1 MNPFPLILSA
11 PSGGGKTTIARM
23 LLARRPDAG
32 YSVSCTTRPPRNGEV
47 AGRDYHFLSRDEF
60 EARRARGEFAESAT
74 VHGNLY
80 GTLRSEVERVL
91 ASGRHVVMDID
102 VQGAHQFAEVYPE
115 SVRVFLLPPSV
126 EALLKRLRDRR
137 TEEDQ
142 EFLRRIRS
150 AREEL
155 RAAASYQYIVVN
167 DDVERACTQV
177 AAILDAEGVRHARL
191 TDLAQRVSAL
201 VEGLDSRILPSS
213 LSHL

>member
-47 AGRDYHFLSRDEF
+47 DGRDYHFLSRDDF
-60 EARRARGEFAESAT
+60 EARRARGEFAESAM

-102 VQGAHQFAEVYPE
+102 VQGARQFAGVYPE
-115 SVRVFLLPPSV
+115 SVLVFLLPPSV
-126 EALLKRLRDRR
+126 EALLRRLRDRR

-142 EFLRRIRS
+142 AFVRRIRS

-155 RAAASYQYIVVN
+155 RAAVSYHYIVVN
-167 DDVERACTQV
+167 DDVERACAQV
-177 AAILDAEGVRHARL
+177 SAIVDAEGVRHARL
-191 TDLAQRVSAL
+191 TDLTRRVSAL
-201 VEGLDSRILPSS
+201 VEELDSRILSSS